1 MALVDTFNE
10 AVRLYQAGKLADAE
24 ALCAQMRFATR
35 LGHVDVL
42 RLSGMV
48 ARQSGE
54 LSQADDY
61 LQKALRL
68 APQHHETLNVIG
80 LLRLDQ
86 GRPDAAADIL
96 EHALRCRPG
105 YLPAVLNLG
114 RAWCEAGRASEAV
127 SLMEAMARAGH
138 AGPEL
143 AMAHARALH
152 AARRVDEAIEK
163 LELMLAAQPE
173 PAGARKL
180 LAEFLMEEGRD
191 SRALEILPPNSSD
204 VDLAWAR
211 MRALVRT
218 LQHDAAIEEGQ
229 RILDL
234 QSGHAEVLQSRS
246 QLLWMTGRVDEIR
259 SMFETS
265 ISRDPQSE
273 MLWLHYIKVLTQMNA
288 MDEALSVA
296 DRASQEL
303 GRRPGIEFLRADAFI
318 EKGDGQ
324 SALAPAIFAAQNAK
338 NDTELLA
345 NQVRALLMTGK
356 GAEAMPLILQARD
369 GMPLSQFWIAM
380 EATAARQ
387 IGDPAYE
394 RLMQY
399 DKFVRPWQ
407 LDTPDGYE
415 SLDAFNAAL
424 LERLLELHSFQQHPL
439 DQSLRLGSQTSVDIK
454 HSEEAIFQAF
464 FASLKKTIAKHIAW
478 LPRDESHPLL
488 SRISSDFRLTGAWSV
503 KLSPG
508 GNHVSHVHPEG
519 WISSAYY
526 VHVPEAVAGAED
538 REGWINFGAPPFNVE
553 GANDPEHFIEPS
565 AGTLALFPSYMWHGT
580 VPIRKGKRVT
590 IAFDVVPE

>member
-1 MALVDTFNE
+1 MALVDTFNQ
-10 AVRLYQAGKLADAE
+10 AVRLYQDGKYAEAE
-24 ALCAQMRFATR
+24 ALCAQMRYATR
-35 LGHVDVL
+35 PGHNDVL

-48 ARQSGE
+48 ARQSGALNE
-54 LSQADDY
+54 AEDY
-61 LQKALRL
+61 LQRALRL
-68 APQHHETLNVIG
+68 VPQHHETLNVLG

-86 GRPDAAADIL
+86 GKPAEAGDYL
-96 EHALRCRPG
+96 ERALKCRPG
-105 YLPAVLNLG
+105 YLPAVINLG
-114 RAWCEAGRASEAV
+114 RAWSEAGRADEAV

-143 AMAHARALH
+143 VMAHARALH
-152 AARRVDEAIEK
+152 AARRIDEAIAK
-163 LELMLAAQPE
+163 LEPLLTAQPE
-173 PAGARKL
+173 PKGARKL
-180 LAEFLMEEGRD
+180 LAEFLMETGRD
-191 SRALEILPPNSSD
+191 ARALDILPAGSPD

-229 RILDL
+229 RILDI
-234 QSGHAEVLQSRS
+234 QSGHADALQSRS
-246 QLLWMTGRVDEIR
+246 QLLWMTGRADEIR

-265 ISRDPQSE
+265 IQRDPQSE
-273 MLWLHYIKVLTQMNA
+273 MLWLHYIKVLTQMA
-288 MDEALSVA
+288 EMDEALVVA
-296 DRASQEL
+296 DRATAEL
-303 GRRPGIEFLRADAFI
+303 GQRPGIEFLKADALI
-318 EKGDGQ
+318 EKGDGAA
-324 SALAPAIFAAQNAK
+324 ALAPAVFAARNAK

-345 NQVRALLMTGK
+345 NEVRALLMTGK
-356 GAEAMPLILQARD
+356 GDEAMPLILQARD
-369 GMPLSQFWIAM
+369 AMPLSQFWIAM

-387 IGDPAYE
+387 TGDPAYE

-454 HSEEAIFQAF
+454 HSDEAIFQAF

-478 LPRDESHPLL
+478 LPRDDTHPLL
-488 SRISSDFRLTGAWSV
+488 SRISGDFRLTGAWSV

-526 VHVPEAVAGAED
+526 VHVPDAVAGAGD
-538 REGWINFGAPPFNVE
+538 REGWINFGAPPFDVP
-553 GANDPEHFIEPS
+553 GANEPEQFIEPA